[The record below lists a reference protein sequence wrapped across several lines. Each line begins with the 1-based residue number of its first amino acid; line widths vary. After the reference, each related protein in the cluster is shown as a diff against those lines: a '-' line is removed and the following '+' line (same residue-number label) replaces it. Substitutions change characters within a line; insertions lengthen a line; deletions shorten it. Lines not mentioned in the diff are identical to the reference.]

1 VSNPQQSITKIPSL
15 CDGRCHRIYRG
26 AAWAYRQ
33 RSSCCAAPT
42 VGLRLNERH
51 SNLSG
56 KPTQRIATNEWPNA
70 YAWVL
75 SICLKFPWG
84 EPGKSAQNLFQRV
97 AAAVFAFSPRR
108 PASTA
113 VRSDC
118 YASMEGILN
127 ICWALRF
134 ALLNAFRVLVLVIL
148 QSASQFGSPSRRSMR
163 ICFARQKRRRMKCAK
178 STRGALLGDSSRGA
192 GCD

>member
-1 VSNPQQSITKIPSL
+1 MTGVIVFIAALHGLAGNVGHVARLPQ
-15 CDGRCHRIYRG
+15 CR
-26 AAWAYRQ
+26 
-33 RSSCCAAPT
+33 
-42 VGLRLNERH
+42 LRLNERH

-84 EPGKSAQNLFQRV
+84 EPGRSAQNLFQRV

-134 ALLNAFRVLVLVIL
+134 AFLNAFRVLVLVIL

-163 ICFARQKRRRMKCAK
+163 ICFASRYDSLVR
-178 STRGALLGDSSRGA
+178 ALAVSSINI
-192 GCD
+192 